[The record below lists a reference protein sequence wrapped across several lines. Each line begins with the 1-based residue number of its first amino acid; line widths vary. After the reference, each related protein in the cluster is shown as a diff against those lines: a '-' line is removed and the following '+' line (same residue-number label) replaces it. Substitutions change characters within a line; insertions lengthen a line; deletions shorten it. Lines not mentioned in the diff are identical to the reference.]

1 MNAELERLLPD
12 LATFKYSIRNP
23 ARYDLQID
31 LVQCVLD
38 RLIESEKVVSL
49 KRATEVLKDYFHKKR
64 SGLCRQ
70 LYISPEK
77 IRKIVFGLAK
87 PFDKRISEVG
97 IINSSFRSIVKR
109 MEKFAMTNECTVCRR
124 EEAAKR
130 FDTTVEFSYDRRGFL
145 LNTKPIYFERI
156 RTWWWDDRIK
166 RGFIRT
172 TKGREIVNR
181 AGCLVRFLIY
191 SQKNSK
197 LEEYRYQLY
206 TEIAKRIGEAIR
218 MSSHGIINSLTVAYS
233 VFDSTPFFVDE
244 GIIAN
249 VVIATKE
256 LQFVDKWTIGFVYEN
271 RQKSL
276 KISCH
281 ISLEEEEESADYQ
294 YYSDANYSSDTRS
307 ERRINNSHSP
317 TSSRDSQYESLEL

>member
-1 MNAELERLLPD
+1 MTDIQHIKKLKKSEERREEKESHFVMNAELERLLPD

-49 KRATEVLKDYFHKKR
+49 KRLKLCNLDRINNFQSYRAERALSAIVHFAREDKKDRFWPCEAVRQEDKRGWDYKLFFPINRQKDGEVCDDERMHCV
-64 SGLCRQ
+64 SGKVSVILR
-70 LYISPEK
+70 ISDSQRDE
-77 IRKIVFGLAK
+77 I
-87 PFDKRISEVG
+87 FDK
-97 IINSSFRSIVKR
+97 
-109 MEKFAMTNECTVCRR
+109 R

-249 VVIATKE
+249 VVI
-256 LQFVDKWTIGFVYEN
+256 
-271 RQKSL
+271 
-276 KISCH
+276 
-281 ISLEEEEESADYQ
+281 
-294 YYSDANYSSDTRS
+294 
-307 ERRINNSHSP
+307 
-317 TSSRDSQYESLEL
+317 